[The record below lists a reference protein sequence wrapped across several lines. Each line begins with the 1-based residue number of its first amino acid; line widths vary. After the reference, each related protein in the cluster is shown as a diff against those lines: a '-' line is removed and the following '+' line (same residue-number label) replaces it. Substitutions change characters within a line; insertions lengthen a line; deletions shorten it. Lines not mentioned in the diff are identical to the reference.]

1 MRASIRVSTNALGL
15 SFYFLSLLT
24 EILNLALAPLILRI
38 IALEFLDFIIFLVF
52 EILSSIRILF
62 MLFSLFSPLYATIYY
77 ILGIL
82 IYSIIMKGLSI
93 LLYRN
98 LVLYRIRV
106 AYSLTTR

>member
-1 MRASIRVSTNALGL
+1 MRASLRVSTNALGL
-15 SFYFLSLLT
+15 SLYFLSLLS
-24 EILNLALAPLILRI
+24 EVLGLALLPLALRI

-62 MLFSLFSPLYATIYY
+62 MLLSFLNPVIALISYSI
-77 ILGIL
+77 GIL
-82 IYSIIMKGLSI
+82 AYSIFLKILSI